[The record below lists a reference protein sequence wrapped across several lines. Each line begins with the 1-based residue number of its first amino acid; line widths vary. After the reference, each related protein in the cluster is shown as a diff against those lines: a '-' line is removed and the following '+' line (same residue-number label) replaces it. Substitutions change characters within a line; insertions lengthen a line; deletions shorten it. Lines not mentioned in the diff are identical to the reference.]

1 MYLCLYVGDQ
11 RTTSADIP
19 QVLSTFFVDRVSM
32 PWDLPS
38 SLGLMEGAPKMYL
51 SVSLQDWDY
60 KQMPLHPA
68 WLLCGF

>member
-1 MYLCLYVGDQ
+1 MLETRGQLQ
-11 RTTSADIP
+11 
-19 QVLSTFFVDRVSM
+19 LTFLRFYPPSFVDRVSM

-51 SVSLQDWDY
+51 SVSLQGWDY
-60 KQMPLHPA
+60 KKMPLHPA